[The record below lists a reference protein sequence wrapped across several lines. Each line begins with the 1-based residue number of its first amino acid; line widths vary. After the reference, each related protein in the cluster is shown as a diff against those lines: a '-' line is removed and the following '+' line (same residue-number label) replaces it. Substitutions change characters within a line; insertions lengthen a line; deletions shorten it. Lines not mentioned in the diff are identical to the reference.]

1 MTQPTLSAIGR
12 MISTIIVPFMQSL
25 SAQLLQIVCPKLRM
39 VLTSITQVNLIL
51 ITIKNYILFGVSS
64 HSYEIQ
70 GNRHVGDLWQP
81 EILGGV

>member
-39 VLTSITQVNLIL
+39 VLTSIT
-51 ITIKNYILFGVSS
+51 S
-64 HSYEIQ
+64 IQ
-70 GNRHVGDLWQP
+70 F
-81 EILGGV
+81 